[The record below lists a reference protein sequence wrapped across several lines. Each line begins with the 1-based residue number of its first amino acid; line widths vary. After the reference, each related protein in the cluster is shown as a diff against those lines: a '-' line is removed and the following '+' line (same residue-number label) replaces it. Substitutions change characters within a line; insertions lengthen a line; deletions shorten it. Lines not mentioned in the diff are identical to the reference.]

1 MFINM
6 NSIKISQIFLELI
19 GMLNILL
26 YEVYF
31 HITNKEIIKEWS
43 MFFVLSCIS
52 VSLHPTHVTL
62 SLGNLL
68 SQHTYDSG

>member
-1 MFINM
+1 M

-31 HITNKEIIKEWS
+31 HITNKEIIKE
-43 MFFVLSCIS
+43 
-52 VSLHPTHVTL
+52 
-62 SLGNLL
+62 
-68 SQHTYDSG
+68 